1 MYLGRIVELAETEAL
16 FDRPQHPYTQALLAA
31 APTLDPDRR
40 AAGAAVRGELPSPL
54 AIPAGCPFHPRCPYA
69 FDRCRTELPL
79 LLRRRPRA
87 ADWQPVI
94 FSRIRQHP
102 SLEDGYT
109 GIIAAMNGAICRPSE
124 EVAAV
129 ETLAPARPRHMPRG
143 DCPMLARLVVM
154 VMFLLLARAAA
165 ADQTDPRLDGLFMQ
179 LRDAANSSD
188 AGAVEAEI
196 WRIWG
201 EATDRD
207 AQALFTRGVAAM
219 SAGDARTAG
228 AAFDLL
234 VQLQPRFAEAW
245 NKRATLRY
253 LVGDDEGSIA
263 DIRQTLALEPRHFG
277 ALSGLALIMERQD
290 RPGDAARSLKAALAI
305 DPFLQGGR
313 DRLQALEKKAAGDP
327 T

>member
-1 MYLGRIVELAETEAL
+1 
-16 FDRPQHPYTQALLAA
+16 
-31 APTLDPDRR
+31 
-40 AAGAAVRGELPSPL
+40 
-54 AIPAGCPFHPRCPYA
+54 
-69 FDRCRTELPL
+69 
-79 LLRRRPRA
+79 
-87 ADWQPVI
+87 
-94 FSRIRQHP
+94 
-102 SLEDGYT
+102 
-109 GIIAAMNGAICRPSE
+109 
-124 EVAAV
+124 
-129 ETLAPARPRHMPRG
+129 
-143 DCPMLARLVVM
+143 MLARLVVM

-165 ADQTDPRLDGLFMQ
+165 ADQTDPRLDGLFMR
-179 LRDAANSSD
+179 LRDAANASD

-207 AQALFTRGVAAM
+207 AQALYTRGVAAM
-219 SAGDARTAG
+219 AAGDARTAG

-290 RPGDAARSLKAALAI
+290 RPGDAVRSLKAALVI